1 MQTHNAVIV
10 LADISGYTRFIHFHG
25 IALTHAESIITEL
38 LDSIIDHT
46 AHPLILNKLEGDAAL
61 FYALADE
68 NPQAVAESALR
79 QVNGFFEVFSAR
91 KQEIGLDGLCNCTGC
106 TEVVHLNI
114 KAVLNFGSIVVKQV
128 RQFEEISGT
137 PVIIAHRLLKNSVPL
152 EEYVLLAEDF
162 ERALCG
168 TPPGGIHI
176 TEHCQGTAA
185 RLKTAQAY
193 TSLRYVDNYGQAT
206 ETYPL
211 NPNGSAQGITGLTT
225 ADGRFSIMMPHP
237 ERLFRAVQHSW
248 RPAGWHENGAW
259 LRMFQNARKW
269 VG

>member
-176 TEHCQGTAA
+176 TEHCQGIGEVNAA
-185 RLKTAQAY
+185 YYTPSPFDAPPPKRNLLRQMRLVKSAF
-193 TSLRYVDNYGQAT
+193 
-206 ETYPL
+206 TYMGKKGIKKL
-211 NPNGSAQGITGLTT
+211 FGIAPNREYRHLK
-225 ADGRFSIMMPHP
+225 
-237 ERLFRAVQHSW
+237 E
-248 RPAGWHENGAW
+248 
-259 LRMFQNARKW
+259 
-269 VG
+269 